1 MDNKDK
7 KGLVFYLILGFI
19 VALIFFMLPIISV
32 KIKEKNKEKRLGDFN
47 NTPIENT
54 DNTGDEGY
62 SDEEYDK
69 YFNDED
75 DTSLMLEDKNNII
88 AYYVKNFNFP
98 ILKKLLILTEMKNV
112 LVEKGY
118 SSAVTAIVDVENTY
132 ISDDLSSLHLAF
144 YIKEAENLKFE
155 YIYNFGSDSLM
166 YKFIDDITLIQDN
179 GDIKEDIT
187 IKE

>member
-1 MDNKDK
+1 
-7 KGLVFYLILGFI
+7 
-19 VALIFFMLPIISV
+19 
-32 KIKEKNKEKRLGDFN
+32 
-47 NTPIENT
+47 
-54 DNTGDEGY
+54 
-62 SDEEYDK
+62 
-69 YFNDED
+69 
-75 DTSLMLEDKNNII
+75 
-88 AYYVKNFNFP
+88 
-98 ILKKLLILTEMKNV
+98 MKNV
-112 LVEKGY
+112 LVERGY

-179 GDIKEDIT
+179 GDIKENIT